1 MKKTRRYNLDRR
13 DIVWSSPKLI
23 NYDGKKIT
31 LDIEIQT
38 FYEKNKGV

>member
-1 MKKTRRYNLDRR
+1 MR
-13 DIVWSSPKLI
+13 DIAWSSPKFI

-38 FYEKNKGV
+38 YLGKTQGGIIWPRGV

>member
-1 MKKTRRYNLDRR
+1 MKNTRRYNLDRR
-13 DIVWSSPKLI
+13 DIVCFSPKYI

-38 FYEKNKGV
+38 YL